1 MKRRA
6 ALAIVVA
13 VGLLGLFVL
22 AVGWNDVLS
31 AIERAS
37 LPVYGVAFLGTVLCY
52 GLRSVVWERLLTVV
66 DKHRP
71 YWLIL
76 GVFLTATFTKY
87 VTPYGQVTSGVGV
100 AALISRYTDAAYEE
114 SLATVVSA
122 DFLNYLPYYTFGL
135 VGLGYVVGFRPGSL
149 EIGTQLLPI
158 VGLVAL
164 VGLLVGVMWQRRSL
178 VVRGAGWL
186 TGQLRKPVGLIS
198 TTAADKLRRENVERR
213 LQGFYTTLDLVS
225 KDRRTMAVALVC
237 AHVAWLGL
245 VVALY
250 VTAIALDSPI
260 PFGVAILAVALSK
273 VGFVVPTPGG
283 IGGVEA
289 TIAATLTLLS
299 PMSVALATATA
310 ILFRF
315 ATYWFIVFVGGAT
328 SMALTLTDPLPPS
341 KLED

>member
-6 ALAIVVA
+6 VIAIAVALLLLGIFVVA
-13 VGLLGLFVL
+13 VG
-22 AVGWNDVLS
+22 WDDVLG

-37 LPVYGVAFLGTVLCY
+37 LPVYALAFVGTIGCY
-52 GLRSVVWERLLTVV
+52 GLRCVVWERILTVV

-71 YWLIL
+71 YWLIS

-135 VGLGYVVGFRPGSL
+135 VGLGYVLGFRPGSL
-149 EIGTQLLPI
+149 EIGSQALPLLGV
-158 VGLVAL
+158 VGLVGL
-164 VGLLVGVMWQRRSL
+164 VVAFGWQRRTL
-178 VVRGAGWL
+178 VVTAIARLAGII
-186 TGQLRKPVGLIS
+186 RKPVALIS
-198 TTAADKLRRENVERR
+198 ESAADKLRRENVRAR

-225 KDRRTMAVALVC
+225 KDRPTMIVALIC
-237 AHVAWLGL
+237 AHLAWLGL
-245 VVALY
+245 ATALY
-250 VTAIALDSPI
+250 VTAIALGSPV
-260 PFGVAILAVALSK
+260 PFGVAVLVVAVSK

-289 TIAATLTLLS
+289 TIAGALTLLT

-315 ATYWFIVFVGGAT
+315 STYWFVVFVGGGT
-328 SMALTLTDPLPPS
+328 SVALTLKDPLPPG
-341 KLED
+341 ERN